1 MTYRFTIPLDY
12 AGFRFAHSGS
22 KDQKFIKMMLA
33 KRYDGGL
40 HIYEFI
46 KININLYEHQPKEPM
61 NQPIMT
67 YSSLTDLSKLVV
79 KYLRGIAYDS
89 TNQVVGVNANKYN
102 GDKQKI
108 EIEVIAYEE

>member
-1 MTYRFTIPLDY
+1 MTHRFSIPLDY
-12 AGFRFAHSGS
+12 TGVRFSHSGS
-22 KDQKFIKMMLA
+22 KDQKFIKIMLA
-33 KRYDGGL
+33 KKYDGGL

-46 KININLYEHQPKEPM
+46 KINIVLYEHQPKEPM
-61 NQPIMT
+61 NQAIMT

-89 TNQVVGVNANKYN
+89 FNQVVGINATKYN

>member
-1 MTYRFTIPLDY
+1 
-12 AGFRFAHSGS
+12 
-22 KDQKFIKMMLA
+22 MLA
-33 KRYDGGL
+33 KKYDGGM

-46 KININLYEHQPKEPM
+46 KINIALYEHQPQEPM
-61 NQPIMT
+61 NQAIMT

-89 TNQVVGVNANKYN
+89 LNQVVSVNASKYN
-102 GDKQKI
+102 GEKQKI

>member
-1 MTYRFTIPLDY
+1 
-12 AGFRFAHSGS
+12 
-22 KDQKFIKMMLA
+22 
-33 KRYDGGL
+33 
-40 HIYEFI
+40 
-46 KININLYEHQPKEPM
+46 LYEHQPKEPM

-89 TNQVVGVNANKYN
+89 TNQVVGVNASKYN

>member
-1 MTYRFTIPLDY
+1 
-12 AGFRFAHSGS
+12 
-22 KDQKFIKMMLA
+22 MLA
-33 KRYDGGL
+33 KKYDGGL

-46 KININLYEHQPKEPM
+46 KINIALYEHQPQEPM
-61 NQPIMT
+61 NQAIMT

-89 TNQVVGVNANKYN
+89 LNQVVSVNASKYN
-102 GDKQKI
+102 GDKRKI

>member
-1 MTYRFTIPLDY
+1 
-12 AGFRFAHSGS
+12 
-22 KDQKFIKMMLA
+22 
-33 KRYDGGL
+33 
-40 HIYEFI
+40 
-46 KININLYEHQPKEPM
+46 M

>member
-1 MTYRFTIPLDY
+1 
-12 AGFRFAHSGS
+12 
-22 KDQKFIKMMLA
+22 MMLA
-33 KRYDGGL
+33 KKYDGGY

-46 KININLYEHQPKEPM
+46 KINIALYEHQPQEPM
-61 NQPIMT
+61 NQAIMT

-89 TNQVVGVNANKYN
+89 LNQVVSVNALKYN
-102 GDKQKI
+102 GDKRKI

>member
-12 AGFRFAHSGS
+12 TGYRFSQSGS

-33 KRYDGGL
+33 KRYDGGM

-46 KININLYEHQPKEPM
+46 KINIALYEHQPQEPM
-61 NQPIMT
+61 NQAIMT

-79 KYLRGIAYDS
+79 KYLKGIAYDS
-89 TNQVVGVNANKYN
+89 LNQVVGINANKYN

>member
-1 MTYRFTIPLDY
+1 
-12 AGFRFAHSGS
+12 
-22 KDQKFIKMMLA
+22 MLA
-33 KRYDGGL
+33 KKYDGGL

-46 KININLYEHQPKEPM
+46 KVNIALYEHQPQEPM
-61 NQPIMT
+61 NQAIMT

-79 KYLRGIAYDS
+79 KYLRGVAYDS
-89 TNQVVGVNANKYN
+89 LNQVVSVNASKYN

>member
-12 AGFRFAHSGS
+12 TGLKFVKSGS
-22 KDQKFIKMMLA
+22 SDQKFLKMMLP
-33 KRYDGGL
+33 KRYNGGY

-46 KININLYEHQPKEPM
+46 KINIALYEHQPKEPM
-61 NQPIMT
+61 NQAIMT

-89 TNQVVGVNANKYN
+89 LNQVVGINANKYN
-102 GDKQKI
+102 GEKQKI

>member
-12 AGFRFAHSGS
+12 TGLRFSHSGS
-22 KDQKFIKMMLA
+22 TDQKFIKMMIP
-33 KRYDGGL
+33 KRYTGGL

-46 KININLYEHQPKEPM
+46 KININLYEHHKQEPM
-61 NQPIMT
+61 DKPIMT
-67 YSSLTDLSKLVV
+67 YSSLVDLSKLVV
-79 KYLRGIAYDS
+79 KSLRGIAYDS
-89 TNQVVGVNANKYN
+89 INQVVSVNTNKYN

>member
-1 MTYRFTIPLDY
+1 
-12 AGFRFAHSGS
+12 
-22 KDQKFIKMMLA
+22 
-33 KRYDGGL
+33 
-40 HIYEFI
+40 
-46 KININLYEHQPKEPM
+46 M
-61 NQPIMT
+61 NQAIMT

-89 TNQVVGVNANKYN
+89 LNQVVGINANKYN